1 MKMQQRRNL
10 AKGFKD
16 RVNLP
21 PTDVTT
27 DCHFEGKT
35 GREEEINREGSLC
48 VSGANKTVQ
57 EMDAYFTG
65 RRFALVR
72 TGE

>member
-1 MKMQQRRNL
+1 MQQRRDL

-21 PTDVTT
+21 PTHVTT
-27 DCHFEGKT
+27 EHHFEGKT
-35 GREEEINREGSLC
+35 GREAEINREGSQC
-48 VSGANKTVQ
+48 VSEAKQTVQ
-57 EMDAYFTG
+57 EMDVYFTG